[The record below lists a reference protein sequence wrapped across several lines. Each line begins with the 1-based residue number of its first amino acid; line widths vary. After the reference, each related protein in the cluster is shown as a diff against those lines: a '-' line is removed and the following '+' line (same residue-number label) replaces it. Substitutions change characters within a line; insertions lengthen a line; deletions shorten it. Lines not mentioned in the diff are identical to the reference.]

1 MSDPY
6 KVLGVSP
13 TATDDEIK
21 KAYYELAR
29 KYHPDNYSGSD
40 LADLAEEK
48 MKEVNEAYDAIKDM
62 RENGGASSSR
72 GASYGGSSYAGA
84 SGGYRGSS
92 YGGAYGGAGG
102 RDYDGASS
110 GPLYEAKRL
119 MSEGNYSNADL
130 ILEAMPPSERNGEWH
145 YLKAIIL
152 IRRGAYFDAKRH
164 LDEACRLEPDNP
176 TFAEA
181 RASMDGASFGT
192 SETTRTAS
200 DETCD
205 ICSALMCASCLC
217 DCMRCCR

>member
-62 RENGGASSSR
+62 RENGGASSAR
-72 GASYGGSSYAGA
+72 GASYGGSPHA
-84 SGGYRGSS
+84 GGYRGSS

-130 ILEAMPPSERNGEWH
+130 ILEAMPPSARNGEWH